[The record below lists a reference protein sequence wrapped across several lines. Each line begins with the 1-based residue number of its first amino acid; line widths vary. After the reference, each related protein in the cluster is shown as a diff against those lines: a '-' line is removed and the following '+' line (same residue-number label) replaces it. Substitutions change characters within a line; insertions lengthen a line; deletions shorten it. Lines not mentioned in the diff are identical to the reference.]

1 MARKPA
7 KKAIALALGV
17 GPSRVSHMIKAG
29 MPVHSIEAA
38 ACWYRDNVRPRLNP
52 KPRKA
57 QGDPASGPD
66 QELLQAFRQVATS
79 WLQYAAWLNAFYQ
92 AMNPDDPATE
102 AAFDRAA
109 AAAFKADPA
118 DLVQGIAEWDL
129 SLIVEHDP
137 NSDLGKAA
145 REALAKF
152 NQKSQ
157 AEGID

>member
-92 AMNPDDPATE
+92 AMNPDDPETE

-109 AAAFKADPA
+109 SAAFEAAPG
-118 DLVQGIAEWDL
+118 DLVQGMAEWDL
-129 SLIVEHDP
+129 AIIAEHDP
-137 NSDLGKAA
+137 GSPIGKAA
-145 REALAKF
+145 RDALE
-152 NQKSQ
+152 SLTQ
-157 AEGID
+157 A